1 MYKIKFYE
9 KENGKEPVKD
19 FLDTL
24 SIDMQTKAA
33 WEIDLLEENGK
44 NLTMPYCKYLKNG
57 IWELRIKFASDI
69 SRIFYFFFDGDNII
83 LTNGFVK
90 KTQKI
95 PQGELKKAIDYK
107 KDYEERHK
115 KWLHFKN
122 GKKIN

>member
-95 PQGELKKAIDYK
+95 PQEELKKAIDYK

-115 KWLHFKN
+115 K
-122 GKKIN
+122 